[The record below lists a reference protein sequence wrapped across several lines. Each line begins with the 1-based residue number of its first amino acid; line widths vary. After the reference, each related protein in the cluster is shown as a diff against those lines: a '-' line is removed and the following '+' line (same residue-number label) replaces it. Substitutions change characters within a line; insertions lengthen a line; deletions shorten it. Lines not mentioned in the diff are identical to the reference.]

1 MTENNY
7 NLSYERSVLSSFLF
21 QPTLFSEYSKQLSNE
36 HFYLPGHHYI
46 FSAMVELSVA
56 GKPIDEEFIYQKLK
70 SIGKFEEDV
79 MLGIMSANPIAN
91 IEPYID
97 ALNKLKDLRSYMSLS
112 INIKQAVLEGDL
124 SEIKKLIVS
133 QNDDITADKRLP
145 IMLAIEEISRTEAE
159 FILKDWIPIPKNTVS
174 FITAPGGSGKSWI
187 VLQLAARYCID
198 NLSNKVFLWLSED
211 PAGLSAYRF
220 DTIMHEVLN
229 VTQKFGNRL
238 QISNSPTPTLIIEE
252 KNRKLLVDPIW
263 HELQRLFNQFDLIIL
278 DPLIAFFG
286 GDENNNGHARFF
298 MQLFTNYASEN
309 NKTIIFIH
317 HSSKGTTGARGA
329 SAFIDAVRSVYEI
342 DYIKSKV
349 DTNSDGKQ
357 KNIDK
362 ADATKEHQRIVRLTK
377 DNYGA
382 GQFWKKNEMI
392 IDVFAKKSNFV
403 EKNNNESI
411 SLTSMPNDF

>member
-1 MTENNY
+1 VTENNY
-7 NLSYERSVLSSFLF
+7 NLTYERLVLSTFLF
-21 QPTLFSEYSKQLSNE
+21 QPALFSEYSKQLTKE
-36 HFYLPGHHYI
+36 HFYLPGHYFI
-46 FSAMVELSVA
+46 FMAMVELSVA

-70 SIGKFEEDV
+70 SLGHFEEDV

-91 IEPYID
+91 IKPYIEE
-97 ALNKLKDLRSYMSLS
+97 LNKLKDLRSYMSLS
-112 INIKQAVLEGDL
+112 IGIKKAVIERDITQ
-124 SEIKKLIVS
+124 IKKLIIS

-145 IMLAIEEISRTEAE
+145 TMLAIEDISRTAAE

-174 FITAPGGSGKSWI
+174 FITAPGGTGKSWI
-187 VLQLAARYCID
+187 VLQLAARYCME
-198 NLSNKVFLWLSED
+198 NLSNRVFLWLSED

-229 VTQKFGNRL
+229 ATQTFGNRL

-252 KNRKLLVDPIW
+252 KNRKLLVDAIW
-263 HELQRLFNQFDLIIL
+263 HELQKIFNQFDLIIL

-342 DYIKSKV
+342 DYIKSKFE
-349 DTNSDGKQ
+349 TNSDGKH
-357 KNIDK
+357 KNI
-362 ADATKEHQRIVRLTK
+362 DATKEHQRIVRLTK

-382 GQFWKKNEMI
+382 GQFLKKNEMI
-392 IDVFAKKSNFV
+392 IDVFANKNNKL
-403 EKNNNESI
+403 EKNNNEII
-411 SLTSMPNDF
+411 SLSNMPGDF

>member
-7 NLSYERSVLSSFLF
+7 NLTYERSVLSTFLF
-21 QPTLFSEYSKQLSNE
+21 QPALFSEYSKQLTKE
-36 HFYLPGHHYI
+36 HFYLPGHYFI
-46 FSAMVELSVA
+46 FMAMVELSGA

-70 SIGKFEEDV
+70 GIGHFEEDV

-91 IEPYID
+91 IKPYIEE
-97 ALNKLKDLRSYMSLS
+97 LNKLKDLRSYMSLS
-112 INIKQAVLEGDL
+112 IDIKKAVLEGD
-124 SEIKKLIVS
+124 IRQVKKLIIS

-145 IMLAIEEISRTEAE
+145 TMLAIEDISRTAAE

-174 FITAPGGSGKSWI
+174 FITAPGGTGKSWI
-187 VLQLAARYCID
+187 VLQLAARYCIE

-229 VTQKFGNRL
+229 VTQTFENRL

-252 KNRKLLVDPIW
+252 KTRKLLVDPIW
-263 HELQRLFNQFDLIIL
+263 YELQRLFNQFDLIIL

-349 DTNSDGKQ
+349 DTNNDGKQ

-362 ADATKEHQRIVRLTK
+362 IDATKEHQRIVRLTK

-382 GQFWKKNEMI
+382 GQFLKKNEMI
-392 IDVFAKKSNFV
+392 IDVFANKNNTV
-403 EKNNNESI
+403 EKNNNDII
-411 SLTSMPNDF
+411 SLSNMPDDF

>member
-7 NLSYERSVLSSFLF
+7 NLTYERLVLSTFLF
-21 QPTLFSEYSKQLSNE
+21 QPALFSEYSKQLTKE
-36 HFYLPGHHYI
+36 HFYLPGHYFI
-46 FSAMVELSVA
+46 FMAMVELSVA

-70 SIGKFEEDV
+70 SLGHFEEDV

-91 IEPYID
+91 IKPYIEE
-97 ALNKLKDLRSYMSLS
+97 LNKLKDLRSYMSLS
-112 INIKQAVLEGDL
+112 IGIKKAVIERDITQ
-124 SEIKKLIVS
+124 IKKLIIS

-145 IMLAIEEISRTEAE
+145 TMLAIEDISRTAAE

-174 FITAPGGSGKSWI
+174 FITAPGGTGKSWI
-187 VLQLAARYCID
+187 VLQLAARYCME
-198 NLSNKVFLWLSED
+198 NLSNRVFLWLSED

-229 VTQKFGNRL
+229 ATQTFGNRL

-252 KNRKLLVDPIW
+252 KTRKLLVDAIW
-263 HELQRLFNQFDLIIL
+263 HELQKIFNQFDLIIL

-309 NKTIIFIH
+309 NKTIVFIH

-342 DYIKSKV
+342 DYIKSKFE
-349 DTNSDGKQ
+349 TNSDGKH
-357 KNIDK
+357 KNI
-362 ADATKEHQRIVRLTK
+362 DATKEHQRIVRLTK

-382 GQFWKKNEMI
+382 GQFLKKNEMI
-392 IDVFAKKSNFV
+392 IDVFANKNNKL
-403 EKNNNESI
+403 EKNNNEII
-411 SLTSMPNDF
+411 SLSNMPGDF